1 MDSKVQKS
9 DSGSDLILRS
19 VEGGV
24 ATLTLNRPTARNAL
38 SRPLMADFQ
47 ANLDEI
53 AENEEIKVV
62 VIAGMG
68 QAFCAGHD
76 LKEIRS
82 NNRREIFDGLL
93 AQCSTLMTSIV
104 RLPKPVVARVHGIAT
119 AAGCQLV
126 ASCDMAIASENATFA
141 TPGVNIGLFCST
153 PMVAVSRAVPRKQ
166 TMEMLLTGEEISA
179 NTAKDFG
186 LVNKVV
192 PAKELELVTSD
203 LASKIASKSPLTLR
217 VGKEAFYRQLEM
229 DLDSAYRYTS
239 EVMAQNMMAADAQ
252 EGIDAFMQKRDPVWK
267 GT

>member
-19 VEGGV
+19 VEGRV
-24 ATLTLNRPTARNAL
+24 ATLKLNRPTARNAL

-104 RLPKPVVARVHGIAT
+104 RLPKPVIARVHGIAT

-192 PAKELELVTSD
+192 PAKELELVTSG

-267 GT
+267 GA

>member
-1 MDSKVQKS
+1 MDGTVQKS
-9 DSGSDLILRS
+9 DSGSDLILQS

-104 RLPKPVVARVHGIAT
+104 RLPKPVIARVHGIAT

-153 PMVAVSRAVPRKQ
+153 PMVAVSRTVPRKQ

-267 GT
+267 GA

>member
-104 RLPKPVVARVHGIAT
+104 RLPKPVIARVHGIAT

-217 VGKEAFYRQLEM
+217 VGKEAFYRQFEM

-267 GT
+267 GA